1 MAEKRSSRSGGR
13 TRGKRSKPKAKPKAK
28 RKAKR
33 RPPATRRSARR
44 PAAEAAEPRGAA
56 RRATRRRDVVREK
69 PTVSRVSRLDVF
81 ERLQNLLGRITGR
94 EPEEILPSMRLR
106 EDLLFTDRRLRA
118 LADDINREFERE
130 EVHITGGEVQA
141 TKTVEQLTDAVWA
154 KIPPE
159 HRKEP

>member
-13 TRGKRSKPKAKPKAK
+13 TRSKRSKPKAKPKAK

-33 RPPATRRSARR
+33 KSPATGRSARR
-44 PAAEAAEPRGAA
+44 PAAEAAESRGAA
-56 RRATRRRDVVREK
+56 RRATRRDVVREQ
-69 PTVSRVSRLDVF
+69 PPVSRVSRLDVF

-106 EDLLFTDRRLRA
+106 EDLLFTERRLRV

-141 TKTVEQLTDAVWA
+141 TETVEQLTDAVWA
-154 KIPPE
+154 KVPPE